1 MNSKIKKTL
10 IIISSS
16 VVLFLAV
23 FFMTRSLNNLIDG
36 SDKENI
42 ISVEDTSSSQS
53 DNNVNTDTTKNTASV
68 GKQSS
73 NVSLNTEESKTANNN
88 SVEKYIDYTVQQG
101 DTLFSIARKTMP
113 WKSQE
118 EAVKTI
124 ETMNNIKN
132 RELLTVGSKLMIPV
146 NNIDTSNCTK
156 YIVQEGDSLYT
167 IAQEYLPN
175 TDINSAI
182 NLIMSKNNIT
192 NPSALSVGLEIYIP
206 NAESSTVSS
215 NSIDNTSSD
224 NAASN
229 TDNMKNE
236 VNSTNTSEDKDT
248 E

>member
-73 NVSLNTEESKTANNN
+73 NVSLNTEESKTTNNN